1 MNQTFDQQR
10 FTISQVA
17 AVWHELM
24 ALCAHP
30 LTALT
35 DNGTHGAASRH
46 TVAQISHTI
55 FTPYFT
61 MGELLLISRPT
72 DDRRL
77 SWPERTAGYQLAQ
90 GCLQ

>member
-46 TVAQISHTI
+46 TVAQISHTRSSPRTLQWVSYYS
-55 FTPYFT
+55 FPV
-61 MGELLLISRPT
+61 LLTI
-72 DDRRL
+72 
-77 SWPERTAGYQLAQ
+77 G
-90 GCLQ
+90 G